1 MNLIDNPSF
10 SENGRGWSLSPT
22 AAAALQFVDD
32 KALVTIANPTLLQFY
47 QKGIAVEPSMVYRL
61 TFNAS
66 SSNGNPLAVHLLRHT
81 APYNN
86 YGLSQ
91 TIPLEKGV
99 MTPVIIEFQ
108 TPEADSLAPAR
119 FRFWFTAGKAGDVYT
134 LHNPVLELAV
144 EPTPPISE
152 WSYQSHVIAR
162 RWEPGDVIDV
172 RLVHVDNIVTA
183 PGGDIDWDKTPNQR
197 TTIAVRGP
205 WGNETAA
212 D

>member
-22 AAAALQFVDD
+22 AGASLQFVDD
-32 KALVTIANPTLLQFY
+32 KALVTIANPALLQFY
-47 QKGIAVEPSMVYRL
+47 QKGVAVEPSMMYRL

-66 SSNGNPLAVHLLRHT
+66 SSGGNPLAVHLLRHT
-81 APYNN
+81 APHNS
-86 YGLSQ
+86 YGLSH
-91 TIPLEKGV
+91 TVPLEPGV

-108 TPEADSLAPAR
+108 TPGAGDMADGR

-134 LHNPVLELAV
+134 LHNPVLEPVA
-144 EPTPPISE
+144 EPSPPVSA
-152 WSYQSHVIAR
+152 WPYQSYVIAR

-172 RLVHVDNIVTA
+172 RLVHVDSIVSA
-183 PGGDIDWDKTPNQR
+183 PGGDIDWDKTPTQR
-197 TTIAVRGP
+197 TTITVRGA
-205 WGNETAA
+205 WGDEIAA